1 MELIWVVVVGYLGW
15 LPDPHTALSHSSSST
30 GWREKIRWKSPWA
43 EMKAGRSVT
52 NYHCRQKQIWL
63 EQNYAIYCQLKTE
76 LADEKEWKTK
86 TPFPISPPF
95 FPSYNSYLH
104 SWLFNFLHEKHR
116 GTENESCGQSIM
128 LCSILL
134 LHAYSPLLAQVPFSW
149 DAVSQLIQYF
159 FFSQTIVF
167 QRAQSFMNGV
177 LQHSLHNL

>member
-30 GWREKIRWKSPWA
+30 GWREKIGWKSPWA

-128 LCSILL
+128 LCSCCSYMLIVLSLL
-134 LHAYSPLLAQVPFSW
+134 KCPSHGMLSVNWS
-149 DAVSQLIQYF
+149 SI
-159 FFSQTIVF
+159 S
-167 QRAQSFMNGV
+167 SFHR
-177 LQHSLHNL
+177 L